1 MKQAYLHIDVMR
13 GERFVKTIHM
23 PYCPA
28 FKVTSEQIAE
38 YIKDKFPV
46 LSAGGKFTFHVY
58 CDE

>member
-1 MKQAYLHIDVMR
+1 MR